1 MKELYMKHKNSIIMF
16 INAMIIGLGVFTK
29 DTKFIIIGILL
40 MILSLYVI
48 SLEKKAEEEQA
59 KIKAERKAL
68 RDAEKA
74 RNRGKKKKK
83 KNKKRR

>member
-1 MKELYMKHKNSIIMF
+1 MF

-40 MILSLYVI
+40 MMLSLYVI

>member
-40 MILSLYVI
+40 MALSLYVI